1 MTAAHGAGTGSPLK
15 RKSSAS
21 VTSMQF
27 SRLSARMCRRP
38 ACQGSATATL
48 SFRYD
53 TAEAM
58 LYNLIDEPHPSR
70 WDLCTLHADTLRVPR
85 GWNHIDQRPGRS
97 AEPAPPTAARP
108 NRYAD
113 LSNRLPEIARD
124 NDHAARAE
132 DVPAPPSH
140 RDEDVRAPSRADA
153 ASVDHALHDEPIP
166 GQLVMPLTDVGFDA
180 HSSNPVRDGSGM
192 GGNVVPLLR
201 REAVLDPVP

>member
-1 MTAAHGAGTGSPLK
+1 MTAAHGAGTGSPVET
-15 RKSSAS
+15 KSSAS
-21 VTSMQF
+21 VTTMQF

-48 SFRYD
+48 SFSYD
-53 TAEAM
+53 TAEAI
-58 LYNLIDEPHPSR
+58 LYTLIEEPHPSR

-97 AEPAPPTAARP
+97 AQAEPPAGARR

-113 LSNRLPEIARD
+113 LSERLPEIARD
-124 NDHAARAE
+124 SGDADRAGNA
-132 DVPAPPSH
+132 PAPPQGAAEL
-140 RDEDVRAPSRADA
+140 DGPSSGHTV
-153 ASVDHALHDEPIP
+153 SVDPSLPDEPIP

-180 HSSNPVRDGSGM
+180 DTTSSSGDGSGF